1 MTTPE
6 KNYNKF
12 MNASRQK
19 LSEWH
24 MAHKKEYASFLKEI
38 ENADNG
44 DWDIYAKIFNMAV
57 EFIPSMVMSQCG
69 RLFNSNADRKPSRAE
84 QDFEEAY
91 TELET
96 ITGYLRIGIDSNEE
110 IERLKSLP
118 DDADAGGI
126 APFEDDEDAGVL
138 SHLCI
143 AVVPE
148 KDDADKQHYYL
159 RLKSAEELWNGLPMM
174 LQMGLQF
181 MLGKSGKE
189 LGDYFRRIIMAFAI
203 SVPDMYERM
212 QERMSKDTD
221 NHLLYC
227 VLYYISLDG
236 GLVKS
241 AKHLGG
247 LFQSSKGMSQA
258 MMFAPTI
265 IGKMTEA
272 SVKHGHDQKSDWE
285 KLRDGEEEKIAT
297 EVKHVLSDTK
307 GKRGRRMLE
316 TETYNLDRMLIGNKR
331 AIKKL
336 IKEYREAYPNT
347 TYLSYLLATLV
358 GAGCVIKQTS
368 YPHFHHAIE
377 GLEGK
382 CYDMDRVSRM
392 YNFMYYNKEEFL
404 ESEQPKWITGRT
416 IIRNWAK
423 LFADCY

>member
-6 KNYNKF
+6 KNYNKS
-12 MNASRQK
+12 MNSARHK
-19 LSEWH
+19 LSEWY

-38 ENADNG
+38 ENAENG
-44 DWDIYAKIFNMAV
+44 NWNIYAKIFNMAI
-57 EFIPSMVMSQCG
+57 EFIPPMVISQCK
-69 RLFNSNADRKPSRAE
+69 RLFDSNCELSKVE
-84 QDFEEAY
+84 KDFEEAY
-91 TELET
+91 AELEQ
-96 ITGYLRIGIDSNEE
+96 ISGYLRIGIDSNEE

-118 DDADAGGI
+118 DDADEGSI
-126 APFEDDEDAGVL
+126 VPFEGDEEVGVL

-159 RLKSAEELWNGLPMM
+159 HIKSAEELWSGLPIM

-203 SVPDMYERM
+203 SASDMYERM
-212 QERMSKDTD
+212 QERLSKDTD
-221 NHLLYC
+221 NQLLHC

-241 AKHLGG
+241 AKHLGS
-247 LFQSSKGMSQA
+247 LFQSSKGMIQA

-272 SVKHGHDQKSDWE
+272 SVKYGHDKKSDWDE
-285 KLRDGEEEKIAT
+285 LRDSDDTEIST
-297 EVKHVLSDTK
+297 EVKHMLADTK
-307 GKRGRRMLE
+307 GKQGRRMLE
-316 TETYNLDRMLIGNKR
+316 TETYNLNSMLIGNKR
-331 AIKKL
+331 EIKKL
-336 IKEYREAYPNT
+336 IMEYRKAYPST

-358 GAGCVIKQTS
+358 AAGCISKQTP

-377 GLEGK
+377 ALDGK

-392 YNFMYYNKEEFL
+392 YNYMYYNKEEFM
-404 ESEQPKWITGRT
+404 ESRQPKWITGRT
-416 IIRNWAK
+416 IIHNWTK
-423 LFADCY
+423 SFGECK